1 MINYYVQVSFN
12 FKANLYLS
20 KITQTSVTGLLC
32 LRSVHTSATRADW
45 SCNKSRRQVPS
56 CVNWPFLLQNLAAGT
71 NFGPSNQFEVLG
83 QVPATS
89 LLCKLFTGLVK
100 WTSPL
105 VSATFNYHS
114 MKSEEIH
121 VSGRAK
127 SEHSRKSQKKC
138 LNYKRRRILRE
149 F

>member
-1 MINYYVQVSFN
+1 MINYYFQVSFN
-12 FKANLYLS
+12 LKANLYLS

-32 LRSVHTSATRADW
+32 LRSAHTRATRADW
-45 SCNKSRRQVPS
+45 SSNKSRRQVPS

-71 NFGPSNQFEVLG
+71 NFVPSNQFEVLG

-89 LLCKLFTGLVK
+89 LLCKLFTRLVT

-105 VSATFNYHS
+105 VTATFNYQS
-114 MKSEEIH
+114 VKSEEIL
-121 VSGRAK
+121 VQAR
-127 SEHSRKSQKKC
+127 SEHFRKSPKKC
-138 LNYKRRRILRE
+138 LNYKRRRIPRE